1 MTSHRVKHRPA
12 LSDERTTFGAR
23 FTALCRGVWAKAPG
37 LLGGVVLS
45 AGLGLILLTT
55 YLGHGVQA
63 TSYDLPFGWRG
74 ALYPKQVEM
83 VYLDDASYE
92 QLHQKYTEPW
102 NRAILTKLLKRM
114 TVDGA
119 SAVVFD
125 IVFSDALDPA
135 TDQQFAEA
143 MSENG
148 KVVIACDWRIAYYN
162 GQSGK
167 QAGRKFTL
175 PLQLFNEHAADMGAT
190 ALFPEAGEYL
200 RQYQP
205 AIPNEPTHTL
215 AWATALLVKPSFNES
230 NSLRGTP
237 FWVNYYGPEFT
248 LPSVSLYKAIA
259 DHDPD
264 VPTGFFRNKV
274 VFVGAKLQTHLAAER
289 KDEYLTPYSYLP
301 DNQWMSGVAIHATAF
316 LNLIRGDYLQ
326 EYPWWMNR
334 VLIIAFGILF
344 GGGFVLLRPL
354 WTVVFGLLPILPV
367 AYANYYAFDRYHH
380 WFPWLIVVAVQIP
393 VAIVWAVTYNSVR
406 LHVEKR
412 LVEQSLALYL
422 SPKLGKKFAANPKLM
437 KPGAEKQLLTILFT
451 DIADFTAIS
460 EGMDSDELARLMNV
474 YFQRGVQ
481 NCIHATDGTVVKY
494 IGDAIFAFWNA
505 PDPQGDHAYRAC
517 EAALRFGAL
526 SAQRINGR
534 ELITRLGLHTGV
546 ANVGNFGSDKRFD
559 YTAIGENINLA
570 SRMEGLNKYLGTRV
584 LLTGETQK
592 EVASRLVTR
601 YLGLFRLK
609 GFERAVAV
617 YELIAFRETEA
628 ESRPLRERF
637 ATALDL
643 FAKGE
648 FAGADDAFRCVQ
660 KINAKDGPTAFYLE
674 QIQQLRSADL
684 PPEWRG
690 EITLQDK

>member
-1 MTSHRVKHRPA
+1 MSLGDDIK
-12 LSDERTTFGAR
+12 
-23 FTALCRGVWAKAPG
+23 AK
-37 LLGGVVLS
+37 
-45 AGLGLILLTT
+45 
-55 YLGHGVQA
+55 
-63 TSYDLPFGWRG
+63 SYDLPFEWRSWRS
-74 ALYPKQVEM
+74 PNEVEM

-102 NRAILTKLLKRM
+102 NRAILTKLLKRL
-114 TVDGA
+114 TADGA

-125 IVFSDALDPA
+125 MVFSDALDST
-135 TDQQFAEA
+135 TDQEFAEA

-148 KVVIACDWRIAYYN
+148 KVIIACDRVIAYYI
-162 GQSGK
+162 GRSGE
-167 QAGRKFTL
+167 QAGSKFVL
-175 PLQLFNEHAADMGAT
+175 PLQLFNEHAADIGAS
-190 ALFPEAGEYL
+190 ALFPDAGDYERLYM
-200 RQYQP
+200 P
-205 AIPNEPTHTL
+205 TVKNEQTNSL
-215 AWATALLVKPSFNES
+215 AWAAAVLDKPSFSES
-230 NSLRGTP
+230 NSLRSRP
-237 FWVNYYGPEFT
+237 FWMNYYGPEFA
-248 LPSVSLYKAIA
+248 LPSVSLYKAVA
-259 DHDPD
+259 DNDPN
-264 VPTGFFRNKV
+264 VPPGFFRNKA
-274 VFVGAKLQTHLAAER
+274 VFVGAKLQTELAPDR
-289 KDEYLTPYSYLP
+289 KDEYSTPYSYRP
-301 DNQWMSGVAIHATAF
+301 EDKWMSGVAIHATAF
-316 LNLIRGDYLQ
+316 LNLIRGDYLR
-326 EYPWWMNR
+326 EFPWWVNR
-334 VLIIAFGILF
+334 ILIIAVGILF
-344 GGGFVLLRPL
+344 GGGLVLCRPL
-354 WTVVFGLLPILPV
+354 WAVVFGLLPILPL
-367 AYANYYAFDRYHH
+367 AYANYYTFDHYHY
-380 WFPWLIVVAVQIP
+380 WFPWLIVVAAQIP

-422 SPKLGKKFAANPKLM
+422 SPKLVKKFAANPKLM

-517 EAALRFGAL
+517 EAALRFCAQ
-526 SAQRINGR
+526 SEQRINGR

-570 SRMEGLNKYLGTRV
+570 SRMEGLNKYLSTRV

-609 GFERAVAV
+609 GFEKAVAV
-617 YELIAFRETEA
+617 YELLAFQENEA

-637 ATALDL
+637 ATALDI
-643 FAKGE
+643 FAKKE
-648 FAGADDAFRCVQ
+648 FAAAEEAFRRVQ
-660 KINAKDGPTAFYLE
+660 EISPKDGPTAFYLE
-674 QIQQLRSADL
+674 QIQELRSAML
-684 PPEWRG
+684 PAEWRG
-690 EITLQDK
+690 EITLLDK